1 MERVCFK
8 STFYVDN
15 NLFKYLFFWIYR
27 PNVCIE
33 REEIDDANNKTSNGS
48 KAPVNKPSTDAVIV
62 TDSASEFVADAD
74 IDEDGMSSRSSRQF
88 SAHMRTSSC
97 SDEGLTYYCETK

>member
-1 MERVCFK
+1 MVF
-8 STFYVDN
+8 
-15 NLFKYLFFWIYR
+15 R

-33 REEIDDANNKTSNGS
+33 REEIDDASNKTSNGS
-48 KAPVNKPSTDAVIV
+48 KAPVTKPADAVIV
-62 TDSASEFVADAD
+62 TDSASEFVADDD